1 LKLRKPCPTRLTFLI
16 NTLIPSVGP
25 FERPVVW
32 NASTSASQARI
43 VRARGRHSRTPVWSQ
58 CFVEEAK
65 PPTRGADRARVVD
78 VAQEFLGEVGVG
90 DVTVAVTV
98 TQHHEQPVVLL
109 VAEPFVTDE
118 EPAADP
124 IQRIVASAPVTERLL
139 LHATASVVDRLVRQP
154 DRVEV
159 INDDRRVESV
169 RSGRSHTRGTGR

>member
-1 LKLRKPCPTRLTFLI
+1 
-16 NTLIPSVGP
+16 
-25 FERPVVW
+25 
-32 NASTSASQARI
+32 
-43 VRARGRHSRTPVWSQ
+43 VRARRRHSRTPVWSQ

-139 LHATASVVDRLVRQP
+139 LHATASVVDRPCSPTGSRGSDQ
-154 DRVEV
+154 RRSS
-159 INDDRRVESV
+159 RRVGPV
-169 RSGRSHTRGTGR
+169 RPVAYPRNGSMTATSIA